1 MLSPNIYLRYSLAA
15 AIAIS
20 VTFPLGT
27 LAESAQAQMSEQ
39 TAMQKSQAAIKE
51 YATTLK
57 AALQTAMK
65 AGGPMAAIPVCH
77 TQAPQIAAQVGKKYD
92 LEIHRTS
99 LKPRAIAPQPWEKTV
114 LEQFEVEKDAGKPIG
129 KIVWHKTVDENGQK
143 ELRLM
148 KAIPTGEVC
157 LTCHGTNVAPAVLS
171 KIKSLYPNDEAT
183 GYKLGDIRG
192 AFSVTAALN

>member
-1 MLSPNIYLRYSLAA
+1 MPINSFRPVVLSVFAALALSPLA
-15 AIAIS
+15 
-20 VTFPLGT
+20 V
-27 LAESAQAQMSEQ
+27 QADMSESEQ
-39 TAMQKSQAAIKE
+39 AAMQKSQAAIKE

-57 AALQTAMK
+57 TALQTAMK

-114 LEQFEVEKDAGKPIG
+114 LEQFEAEKKAGKPIG
-129 KIVWHKTVDENGQK
+129 KIVWHQTVEVDGQK

-171 KIKSLYPNDEAT
+171 KIKSLYPKDEAT

-192 AFSVTAALN
+192 AFSVTASLN

>member
-1 MLSPNIYLRYSLAA
+1 MMPIKLLRPVALSILAA
-15 AIAIS
+15 VAVS
-20 VTFPLGT
+20 PLT
-27 LAESAQAQMSEQ
+27 LQADMSKPEQ
-39 TAMQKSQAAIKE
+39 QAMQKSQAAIKE

-65 AGGPMAAIPVCH
+65 AGGPMAAIAVCH
-77 TQAPQIAAQVGKKYD
+77 TEAPKIAQEVGKKYD
-92 LEIHRTS
+92 LDIHRTS
-99 LKPRAIAPQPWEKTV
+99 LKPRATPPQPWEKTV

>member
-1 MLSPNIYLRYSLAA
+1 MPINSFRPVVLSVFAALALSPLA
-15 AIAIS
+15 
-20 VTFPLGT
+20 V
-27 LAESAQAQMSEQ
+27 QADMSESEQ
-39 TAMQKSQAAIKE
+39 AAMQKSQAAIKE

-99 LKPRAIAPQPWEKTV
+99 LKPRATPPQPWEKTV

-129 KIVWHKTVDENGQK
+129 KIVWHKTVEVDGQK

-148 KAIPTGEVC
+148 KAIPTGAVC

-171 KIKSLYPNDEAT
+171 KIKSLYPKDEAT

-192 AFSVTAALN
+192 AFSVTASLN

>member
-1 MLSPNIYLRYSLAA
+1 MPINSFRPVVLSVFAALALSPLA
-15 AIAIS
+15 
-20 VTFPLGT
+20 VQ
-27 LAESAQAQMSEQ
+27 AEMSESEQ
-39 TAMQKSQAAIKE
+39 AAMQKSQAAIKE

-99 LKPRAIAPQPWEKTV
+99 LKPRATPPQPWEKTV
-114 LEQFEVEKDAGKPIG
+114 LEQFEAEKKAGKPIG
-129 KIVWHKTVDENGQK
+129 KIVWHQTVEADGQK

-157 LTCHGTNVAPAVLS
+157 LTCHGTKVAPAVLS
-171 KIKSLYPNDEAT
+171 KIKSLYPKDEAT

-192 AFSVTAALN
+192 AFSVTASLN

>member
-1 MLSPNIYLRYSLAA
+1 MPINSFRPVVLSILAALALSPLA
-15 AIAIS
+15 
-20 VTFPLGT
+20 V
-27 LAESAQAQMSEQ
+27 QADMSQSEQ
-39 TAMQKSQAAIKE
+39 AAMQKSQSAIKE

-77 TQAPQIAAQVGKKYD
+77 TEAPKIAQEVSQKYG

-99 LKPRAIAPQPWEKTV
+99 LKPRATPPQPWEKTV
-114 LEQFEVEKDAGKPIG
+114 LEQFEAEKKADKPIG
-129 KIVWHKTVDENGQK
+129 QIVWHQTVEADGQK

-148 KAIPTGEVC
+148 KAIPTDEVC

-192 AFSVTAALN
+192 AFSVTASLN